1 MLEKSKIKL
10 SFGRSSRSRDR
21 KKNKLE
27 TKNLY
32 ISCVVGQCH
41 GPYERLRSIP
51 GWQLW
56 SERTHSFALWPFVRR
71 SFYASMIFLSLS
83 LYLSVN
89 SFVVVELLRRN
100 SIYIFGWHGG
110 HTNLFFDVLALLVSA
125 AVLGQIQHKD
135 SELRFHRPVPLV
147 GYSTVQQEHSTP
159 FLVQRHTIKFVMWF
173 DATDGG
179 LVSICSFL
187 LLYS

>member
-1 MLEKSKIKL
+1 MSRAMWAP
-10 SFGRSSRSRDR
+10 SFHTGLTTMKWTNAFICFMAICSA
-21 KKNKLE
+21 
-27 TKNLY
+27 
-32 ISCVVGQCH
+32 II
-41 GPYERLRSIP
+41 LRFNDF
-51 GWQLW
+51 
-56 SERTHSFALWPFVRR
+56 SF
-71 SFYASMIFLSLS
+71 SLS

>member
-1 MLEKSKIKL
+1 MLLGNVTGHMSAFVPYRVDNYEVNERIHL
-10 SFGRSSRSRDR
+10 LYGHLFGDHFT
-21 KKNKLE
+21 LQWFFF
-27 TKNLY
+27 LY
-32 ISCVVGQCH
+32 IS
-41 GPYERLRSIP
+41 
-51 GWQLW
+51 
-56 SERTHSFALWPFVRR
+56 
-71 SFYASMIFLSLS
+71 
-83 LYLSVN
+83 LYLLVN